1 LKDIDTAPRGHME
14 KAFQQRR
21 RQVVQDSHQLKVD
34 VDHFNSVHAEEPQ
47 FELILDFTDDVK
59 EMMIADGIEEGAA

>member
-1 LKDIDTAPRGHME
+1 M
-14 KAFQQRR
+14 
-21 RQVVQDSHQLKVD
+21 QDSHQLKVD